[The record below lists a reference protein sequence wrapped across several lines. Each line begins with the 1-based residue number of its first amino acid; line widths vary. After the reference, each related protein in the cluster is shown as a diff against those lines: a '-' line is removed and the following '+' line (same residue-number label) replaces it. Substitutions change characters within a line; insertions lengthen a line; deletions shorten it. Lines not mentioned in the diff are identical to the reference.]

1 MNYSLRAQRSIS
13 LTLILTLLLI
23 ALPALAQDAIPGDA
37 RNPEARTERQAE
49 RRAELEVKLQ
59 ERIINLA
66 SNVSLRLTAAT
77 GRYGDI
83 IARLETR
90 IAKLKSLGVDTT
102 AGEAKLAEAKELLV
116 QTVLALENTGSVQ
129 DAMSGAT
136 PRESFKNIREQFLA
150 VRENLRQV
158 HALLREAVVLLKQ
171 AVAGAELGRGVSDAV
186 RQDEDTPGEAEVEPT
201 E

>member
-13 LTLILTLLLI
+13 LTFILVSLLL
-23 ALPALAQDAIPGDA
+23 ALPALAQDTTSTTEGS
-37 RNPEARTERQAE
+37 PEARAERQAE
-49 RRAELEVKLQ
+49 RRAELEVRLQ

-90 IAKLKSLGVDTT
+90 VAKLKSLGVDTT
-102 AGEAKLAEAKELLV
+102 AGEAKLAEAKGLLV

-129 DAMSGAT
+129 DAVSGAT

-158 HALLREAVVLLKQ
+158 HSLLREAVALLKQ
-171 AVAGAELGRGVSDAV
+171 AVADAELGRGVSDAV
-186 RQDEDTPGEAEVEPT
+186 RQGEDAPGEAGVEPT